1 MYRGR
6 RFEAPRKFGFV
17 TEVLWR
23 AGEERGKGKGKER
36 EVAEGLLRCKGTLSL
51 TQRGSARLMARGV
64 NPRLIRRS
72 GGQGR
77 EREREER

>member
-1 MYRGR
+1 MYPGR

-23 AGEERGKGKGKER
+23 AGEEREKGKER

-77 EREREER
+77 EREER